1 MILRKHHSIYGYG
14 QLFAFSG
21 IDGDTAGARDFCAT
35 FLDDPVT
42 LRFETDPPVSLRIP
56 LGDGAVFDAIGGDF
70 LEGRDAAGSHIF
82 VAFEDARTV
91 VGLSPVKPML
101 SFSTFHQ
108 ETANLRFQPRGSHG
122 VLPPALRATPL
133 SEGGETGNM
142 PPSERGDAP
151 KGQGGVHRAQEKHRG
166 YVLQEGED
174 GRYAPCHLVSAP
186 SPDGWLFRLAFK
198 ETATPLRTPRENT
211 SCNGEGT
218 VITPTSRTPREDFL
232 SPPLSA
238 VESVLR
244 ARREWLESQ
253 PACPTPGFD
262 GLWAKCLAI
271 EKENTLSP
279 EGVFSCRWTT
289 PDRVPHRDAWL
300 WDSAFHA
307 MAMSGSDPALARDAL
322 RAVLVRQRDDGFIP
336 HHMAPDGQDSSI
348 TQPQVLAWA
357 ALFLHKRASDTDFLA
372 WAAPRL
378 QAFLD
383 WTVRNR
389 DRNGNGLLEW
399 HTGSDPHCRCDE
411 SGLDNSP
418 RFDFDDPAI
427 DAIDF
432 SCYLAHDAGC
442 LAEIWRILGRDA
454 EANAAD
460 ALRDRTAERINA
472 LLWSETDGLYYDRLA
487 DGSLSGVASVA
498 SFLPLWAGICPPD
511 RAARLVAALTDPA
524 RFWTA
529 LPVPSIA
536 RNSPQYDTDMWR
548 GCSWLNLDWFLW
560 LGLRRYGYAAEAEE
574 LRRRVLAAVNK
585 WYLRHGTL
593 FEFYDADDRLSP
605 FELKRKG
612 PPVMPPDWRRH
623 MHSITDYHWSAAF
636 TRLFLESAG

>member
-1 MILRKHHSIYGYG
+1 MNLRKHHGIYGYG
-14 QLFAFSG
+14 QIFAFSG

-35 FLDDPVT
+35 FLDGPVT
-42 LRFETDPPVSLRIP
+42 LRFETDPPVILRLP
-56 LGDGAVFDAIGGDF
+56 LGDGVVFDAIGGDF
-70 LEGRDAAGSHIF
+70 LDGRAAAGARVL

-91 VGLSPVKPML
+91 VGLSPVEPTL
-101 SFSTFHQ
+101 D
-108 ETANLRFQPRGSHG
+108 AGR
-122 VLPPALRATPL
+122 PAV
-133 SEGGETGNM
+133 
-142 PPSERGDAP
+142 AP
-151 KGQGGVHRAQEKHRG
+151 
-166 YVLQEGED
+166 Y
-174 GRYAPCHLVSAP
+174 HLVSAR
-186 SPDGWLFRLAFK
+186 SPDGWLFRLR
-198 ETATPLRTPRENT
+198 L
-211 SCNGEGT
+211 T
-218 VITPTSRTPREDFL
+218 VPTVPEVPIVPTPTDVF
-232 SPPLSA
+232 A
-238 VESVLR
+238 ALR

-253 PACPTPGFD
+253 PACPEPGF
-262 GLWAKCLAI
+262 

-279 EGVFSCRWTT
+279 EGVFPCYWTT

-307 MAMSGSDPALARDAL
+307 MAMSGSDSALARDAL

-336 HHMAPDGQDSSI
+336 HQMKANGWCSDI
-348 TQPQVLAWA
+348 TQPQVLAWT
-357 ALFLHKRASDTDFLA
+357 ALFLHGRAPDTDFLA

-383 WTVRNR
+383 WTIRNR
-389 DRNGNGLLEW
+389 DHNGNGLLEW
-399 HTGSDPHCRCDE
+399 HTGTDPHCRCDE

-454 EANAAD
+454 EADAAK

-472 LLWSETDGLYYDRLA
+472 LLWSEEDGLYYDRLA
-487 DGSLSGVASVA
+487 DGRLSGIASVA
-498 SFLPLWAGICPPD
+498 SFLPLWAGVCPPD

-560 LGLRRYGYAAEAEE
+560 LGLRRYGYIAEAEE

-593 FEFYDADDRLSP
+593 FEFYDADDSLSP

-612 PPVMPPDWRRH
+612 PPVLPPDWRKH

-636 TRLFLESAG
+636 TRLFLERASFPVGGSFG

>member
-1 MILRKHHSIYGYG
+1 MNLHVHHGIYSYG

-21 IDGDTAGARDFCAT
+21 IDGDTSGARNFCAT
-35 FLDDPVT
+35 FLDGPVT
-42 LRFETDPPVSLRIP
+42 LRFETDPPATLRLP
-56 LGDGAVFDAIGGDF
+56 LGDGAAFNAIGGDF
-70 LEGRDAAGSHIF
+70 LEGRNAAGARVL
-82 VAFEDARTV
+82 VAFENARNV
-91 VGLSPVKPML
+91 VGLSPVEP
-101 SFSTFHQ
+101 
-108 ETANLRFQPRGSHG
+108 
-122 VLPPALRATPL
+122 VLDAGRPAA
-133 SEGGETGNM
+133 
-142 PPSERGDAP
+142 
-151 KGQGGVHRAQEKHRG
+151 
-166 YVLQEGED
+166 
-174 GRYAPCHLVSAP
+174 APCRLVSAP
-186 SPDGWLFRLAFK
+186 SPDGWLFRLVFEENGTTPRTPHK
-198 ETATPLRTPRENT
+198 DSRPPSLSDVETA
-211 SCNGEGT
+211 
-218 VITPTSRTPREDFL
+218 
-232 SPPLSA
+232 
-238 VESVLR
+238 LR
-244 ARREWLESQ
+244 ARRAWLESQ
-253 PACPTPGFD
+253 PACPEPGFD

-279 EGVFSCRWTT
+279 EGVFPCRWTT

-322 RAVLVRQRDDGFIP
+322 RAVLVRQRPDGFIP
-336 HHMAPDGQDSSI
+336 HHMAPDGLDSSI

-357 ALFLHKRASDTDFLA
+357 TLFLHERAPDADFLA

-454 EANAAD
+454 EADAAK

-472 LLWSETDGLYYDRLA
+472 LLWSEEDGLYYDRLA
-487 DGSLSGVASVA
+487 EGRLSGVASVA
-498 SFLPLWAGICPPD
+498 SFLPLWAGVCPPD

-536 RNSPQYDTDMWR
+536 RDSAQYDTDMWR

-560 LGLRRYGYAAEAEE
+560 LGLKQYGYAGEAEE

-593 FEFYDADDRLSP
+593 FEFYDADDGLSP

-612 PPVMPPDWRRH
+612 PPVLPPDWRKH

-636 TRLFLESAG
+636 TRLFLERAQ

>member
-1 MILRKHHSIYGYG
+1 MTRFHDIYSYG
-14 QLFAFSG
+14 QLFGFSG

-35 FLDDPVT
+35 LLDGPVA
-42 LRFETDPPVSLRIP
+42 LRFETEPPATLRIP
-56 LGDGAVFDAIGGDF
+56 LGGGVSFDAIAGDF
-70 LEGRDAAGSHIF
+70 MEGRDAAGDRVL

-91 VGLSPVKPML
+91 VGLSPVEPV
-101 SFSTFHQ
+101 FDTGD
-108 ETANLRFQPRGSHG
+108 EVPTTGRGVSAKR
-122 VLPPALRATPL
+122 P
-133 SEGGETGNM
+133 
-142 PPSERGDAP
+142 
-151 KGQGGVHRAQEKHRG
+151 Q
-166 YVLQEGED
+166 D
-174 GRYAPCHLVSAP
+174 GRAVGASPPDSPAGPYRFAKAL
-186 SPDGWLFRLAFK
+186 SPDGWLFRLVFDDAG
-198 ETATPLRTPRENT
+198 ATPRTP
-211 SCNGEGT
+211 SHGE
-218 VITPTSRTPREDFL
+218 VR
-232 SPPLSA
+232 PPALFMVEAALSA
-238 VESVLR
+238 RR
-244 ARREWLESQ
+244 AWLEAQ

-271 EKENTLSP
+271 EKENTLSA
-279 EGVFSCRWTT
+279 EGAFPCRWTT
-289 PDRVPHRDAWL
+289 PDRIPHRDAWL

-307 MAMSGSDPALARDAL
+307 MALSGSDPDLARDAL
-322 RAVLVRQRDDGFIP
+322 RAVLLRQREDGFIP
-336 HHMAPDGQDSSI
+336 HQMKADGWNSAI

-357 ALFLHKRASDTDFLA
+357 ALFLHARAPDTDFLA

-442 LAEIWRILGRDA
+442 LAEIWRLLGRPAAAD
-454 EANAAD
+454 AAD
-460 ALRDRTAERINA
+460 ALRARTAARINA

-487 DGSLSGVASVA
+487 DGSLSGVPSVA
-498 SFLPLWAGICPPD
+498 SFLPLWAGVCPPE
-511 RAARLVAALTDPA
+511 RAARIVRALTDPA

-536 RNSPQYDTDMWR
+536 RDSAFYDTDMWR

-560 LGLRRYGYAAEAEE
+560 LGLCRHGFAAEADE

-612 PPVMPPDWRRH
+612 PPVLPPDWRKH
-623 MHSITDYHWSAAF
+623 MHSIADYHWSAAF
-636 TRLFLESAG
+636 ARLFLESAAPETSHWIQDTKLISGTR

>member
-1 MILRKHHSIYGYG
+1 MNVFHRLYSYG

-35 FLDDPVT
+35 FLDGPVT
-42 LRFETDPPVSLRIP
+42 LRFETEPPATLRIP
-56 LGDGAVFDAIGGDF
+56 LGDGAVFDAIGGNF
-70 LEGRDAAGSHIF
+70 LEGRDAADARVL

-91 VGLSPVKPML
+91 VGLAPVEPVL
-101 SFSTFHQ
+101 DAARP
-108 ETANLRFQPRGSHG
+108 EVAPYRLTA
-122 VLPPALRATPL
+122 
-133 SEGGETGNM
+133 
-142 PPSERGDAP
+142 ERIT
-151 KGQGGVHRAQEKHRG
+151 
-166 YVLQEGED
+166 
-174 GRYAPCHLVSAP
+174 
-186 SPDGWLFRLAFK
+186 DGWLFRLVFD
-198 ETATPLRTPRENT
+198 EIGTSPR
-211 SCNGEGT
+211 S
-218 VITPTSRTPREDFL
+218 SRTPREEVLLPSL
-232 SPPLSA
+232 STVESA
-238 VESVLR
+238 VR
-244 ARREWLESQ
+244 ARRAWLEAQ
-253 PACPTPGFD
+253 PACPEPGFD
-262 GLWAKCLAI
+262 ELWAKCLSV

-279 EGVFSCRWTT
+279 EGAFPCRWTT

-307 MAMSGSDPALARDAL
+307 MAMSGSDPNLARDAL

-336 HHMAPDGQDSSI
+336 HQMRADGWCSGI

-357 ALFLHKRASDTDFLA
+357 ALFLHERAPDTEFLA
-372 WAAPRL
+372 WVAPRL
-378 QAFLD
+378 QSFLD

-389 DRNGNGLLEW
+389 DRNGNDLLEW
-399 HTGSDPHCRCDE
+399 HTGTDPHCRCDE

-454 EANAAD
+454 EANAAK

-472 LLWSETDGLYYDRLA
+472 LLWCEADGLYYDLLA
-487 DGSLSGVASVA
+487 DGRLSGVASVA

-536 RNSPQYDTDMWR
+536 RNAPQYDTDMWR

-574 LRRRVLAAVNK
+574 LRCRVLASVNK

-593 FEFYDADDRLSP
+593 FEFYDADDNLSP

-612 PPVMPPDWRRH
+612 PPVIPPDWRKH

-636 TRLFLESAG
+636 TRLFLERASFSVDGVSTFPFR

>member
-1 MILRKHHSIYGYG
+1 MNVFHRLYSYG

-35 FLDDPVT
+35 FLDGPVT
-42 LRFETDPPVSLRIP
+42 LRFETEPPATLRIP
-56 LGDGAVFDAIGGDF
+56 LGDDAAFDAIGGDF
-70 LEGRDAAGSHIF
+70 LEGRDAQARRLLI
-82 VAFEDARTV
+82 AFEGARTV
-91 VGLSPVKPML
+91 VGLAPVEPML
-101 SFSTFHQ
+101 DA
-108 ETANLRFQPRGSHG
+108 ANAG
-122 VLPPALRATPL
+122 VTPYRL
-133 SEGGETGNM
+133 TVGEKT
-142 PPSERGDAP
+142 
-151 KGQGGVHRAQEKHRG
+151 
-166 YVLQEGED
+166 
-174 GRYAPCHLVSAP
+174 
-186 SPDGWLFRLAFK
+186 DGWFFRLVFD
-198 ETATPLRTPRENT
+198 EIVTTPR
-211 SCNGEGT
+211 
-218 VITPTSRTPREDFL
+218 TSRTPREEVL
-232 SPPLSA
+232 LPSLSA
-238 VESVLR
+238 VEAAVR
-244 ARREWLESQ
+244 ARRAWLESQ
-253 PACPTPGFD
+253 PACPEPGFD
-262 GLWAKCLAI
+262 ELWAKCLSV

-279 EGVFSCRWTT
+279 EGAFPCRWTT

-322 RAVLVRQRDDGFIP
+322 RAVLLRQREDGFIP
-336 HHMAPDGQDSSI
+336 HQMRADGWTSSI

-357 ALFLHKRASDTDFLA
+357 ALYLHERAPDPGFLA

-378 QAFLD
+378 RAFLL

-442 LAEIWRILGRDA
+442 LSRIWRILERGSPDGRTEFGQCQCGQYAA
-454 EANAAD
+454 EAD
-460 ALRDRTAERINA
+460 ALRERTAAQINA
-472 LLWSETDGLYYDRLA
+472 FLWDEADGLYYDRLS
-487 DGSLSGVASVA
+487 DGRLSRVASVA

-511 RAARLVAALTDPA
+511 RAARLVRALTDPT

-529 LPVPSIA
+529 FPVPSIA
-536 RNSPQYDTDMWR
+536 KDSPCYDTDMWR
-548 GCSWLNLDWFLW
+548 GCSWLNIDYFLW
-560 LGLRRYGYAAEAEE
+560 IGLHRYGYAAKAEE
-574 LRRRVLAAVNK
+574 LRRRVLDGVRR
-585 WYLRHGTL
+585 WYERHGTV

-612 PPVMPPDWRRH
+612 PPVLPPDWRKH
-623 MHSITDYHWSAAF
+623 MHSISDYHWSACF
-636 TRLFLESAG
+636 TRLFLSGPSASSAK

>member
-1 MILRKHHSIYGYG
+1 MSHTIYGYG
-14 QLFAFSG
+14 QLFGFSG

-35 FLDDPVT
+35 MLHEPVT
-42 LRFETDPPVSLRIP
+42 LRFETETPAILRLP
-56 LGDGAVFDAIGGDF
+56 LGEGATFDAIGGDF
-70 LEGRDAAGSHIF
+70 IEGRDAGGKRLL

-91 VGLSPVKPML
+91 VGLSPAKPEL
-101 SFSTFHQ
+101 D
-108 ETANLRFQPRGSHG
+108 TARP
-122 VLPPALRATPL
+122 
-133 SEGGETGNM
+133 EI
-142 PPSERGDAP
+142 
-151 KGQGGVHRAQEKHRG
+151 
-166 YVLQEGED
+166 
-174 GRYAPCHLVSAP
+174 APCRLVTAS
-186 SPDGWLFRLAFK
+186 SPDGWLFRVSFSDSIRQPS
-198 ETATPLRTPRENT
+198 TASDGHR
-211 SCNGEGT
+211 
-218 VITPTSRTPREDFL
+218 VIGSSPSL
-232 SPPLSA
+232 SDVSA
-238 VESVLR
+238 AVA
-244 ARREWLESQ
+244 ARRAWLEAQ

-262 GLWAKCLAI
+262 GLWAKCLAV
-271 EKENTLSP
+271 EKVNTLSP
-279 EGVFSCRWTT
+279 EGAFTCRWTT

-307 MAMSGSDPALARDAL
+307 MALSGSDPALARDAL
-322 RAVLVRQRDDGFIP
+322 RAVLIRQRDDGFIP
-336 HHMAPDGQDSSI
+336 HLMRAGGWSSAI

-357 ALFLHKRASDTDFLA
+357 TLFLHRRAPDAGFLA

-383 WTVRNR
+383 WTASNR

-442 LAEIWRILGRDA
+442 LVEIWRLLGHNMEADA
-454 EANAAD
+454 AA
-460 ALRDRTAERINA
+460 ALRDRTAAQINA
-472 LLWSETDGLYYDRLA
+472 LLWSEADGLYYDRLA
-487 DGSLSGVASVA
+487 DGRLSGVPSVA
-498 SFLPLWAGICPPD
+498 TFLPLWAGVCPPD
-511 RAARLVAALTDPA
+511 RARRLVSALTDPA

-536 RNSPQYDTDMWR
+536 RDSAFYDTDMWR
-548 GCSWLNLDWFLW
+548 GCSWLNLDWFIW
-560 LGLRRYGYAAEAEE
+560 LGLRRHGFAAEAEA
-574 LRRRVLAAVNK
+574 LRSRVLEAVNK

-612 PPVMPPDWRRH
+612 PPVLPPDWRRH
-623 MHSITDYHWSAAF
+623 IHSITDYHWSAAF
-636 TRLFLESAG
+636 TRLFLERVLDT